1 MLITKHDNNSNKHK
15 TINFTQLVN
24 DLELFTGR
32 KQNRINLNYRL
43 LNHESIFVN
52 DFTYF
57 LKLN

>member
-1 MLITKHDNNSNKHK
+1 MLIVRKNKDNKCKVLKFNE
-15 TINFTQLVN
+15 FVN
-24 DLELFTGR
+24 DLELHEKR
-32 KQNRINLNYRL
+32 KQNRIYLNYRL